1 VFTSLLSP
9 RRLNSF
15 LDLVSS
21 NLAVDLFPRR
31 TLMSFIHI
39 LEIRVDMT
47 ISILVINQ
55 SYLVGGRFFHAIS
68 KNVKGMA
75 INPVAITI
83 GSITAGSS
91 DLPIARKYGNG

>member
-1 VFTSLLSP
+1 MFTNLLSP
-9 RRLNSF
+9 IRLNSF
-15 LDLVSS
+15 LDLLSS
-21 NLAVDLFPRR
+21 NLAVDLFLRM
-31 TLMSFIHI
+31 TLMSLVHI
-39 LEIRVDMT
+39 LEILVGMT
-47 ISILVINQ
+47 ISIMVINQ

-75 INPVAITI
+75 INPVAIRI

>member
-1 VFTSLLSP
+1 MSL
-9 RRLNSF
+9 
-15 LDLVSS
+15 V
-21 NLAVDLFPRR
+21 
-31 TLMSFIHI
+31 HI
-39 LEIRVDMT
+39 LEVLVGMT
-47 ISILVINQ
+47 ISIMVINQ

-75 INPVAITI
+75 INPVAIRI

>member
-1 VFTSLLSP
+1 MLTAASRGWKPLISL
-9 RRLNSF
+9 
-15 LDLVSS
+15 V
-21 NLAVDLFPRR
+21 
-31 TLMSFIHI
+31 HI
-39 LEIRVDMT
+39 LEILVSMT
-47 ISILVINQ
+47 ISILVTNQ

-75 INPVAITI
+75 INPDAIRI